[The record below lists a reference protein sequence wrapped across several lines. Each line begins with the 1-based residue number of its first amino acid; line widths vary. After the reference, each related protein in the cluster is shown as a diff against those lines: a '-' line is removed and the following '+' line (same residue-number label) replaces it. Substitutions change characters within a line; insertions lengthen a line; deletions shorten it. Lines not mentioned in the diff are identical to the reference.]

1 MTVLMTGGTGFLG
14 LHLLRG
20 HILAGRRVRLLAHA
34 GAVPGLER
42 VRRFLLASGDLERL
56 PLPLERLVSV
66 TDIELDLPTLG
77 LSTDQTEALT
87 HDVDEVWHV
96 AATVMLDGRDEH
108 VWRTNVVGTQNI
120 LRLVDRTPAHA
131 LYRHVSTAFVAG
143 RTGHADVREEDS
155 TGALEFENAYERS
168 KHAAEAIVR
177 CWADTKDR
185 CALILRPSILSPG
198 DRSPDSLPD
207 HTLRAVGQIASRV
220 AERRPDLDSRLVLR
234 IGADPRAQLNVVQ
247 VDFAAD
253 AMLKLSE
260 AITSGVR
267 AVHVVHDDDVAVR
280 SIAAALEDIAPVRV
294 RMMPAMPSQ
303 PSDEERVFHRSMTGF
318 LPYLHHRRRFDTTH
332 MRAVLP
338 GLPVPPPI
346 GREQL
351 RRWVQPS
358 AIPAKEPRARAFA

>member
-1 MTVLMTGGTGFLG
+1 M
-14 LHLLRG
+14 
-20 HILAGRRVRLLAHA
+20 RLLAH
-34 GAVPGLER
+34 GGGTPGIER
-42 VRRFLLASGDLERL
+42 VRRFLIASGDLARL
-56 PLPLERLVSV
+56 PVPLERLVSV

-77 LSTDQTEALT
+77 LSPSQTEALT
-87 HDVDEVWHV
+87 RDVDEVWQV

-108 VWRTNVVGTQNI
+108 VWRTNVVATQNV
-120 LRLVDRTPAHA
+120 LRLVDRTHA

-143 RTGHADVREEDS
+143 RTLRLDVREEDS
-155 TGALEFENAYERS
+155 AGVTEFENAYERS

-177 CWADTKDR
+177 RWADASDR
-185 CALILRPSILSPG
+185 SALVLRPSILSPG
-198 DRSPDSLPD
+198 DGSPDSLPD

-253 AMLKLSE
+253 AMLKLGQR
-260 AITSGVR
+260 ITSGVR

-294 RMMPAMPSQ
+294 RMMPAMPGQ

-318 LPYLHHRRRFDTTH
+318 LPYLHHRRRFDVTH

-338 GLPVPPPI
+338 DLPSRPRS
-346 GREQL
+346 GGSSFGGGCSRAL
-351 RRWVQPS
+351 FQPRS
-358 AIPAKEPRARAFA
+358 PG